1 MMEAIRLG
9 KTKLIA
15 ILKREQIKRGVIFPG
30 GDIPE
35 DLETITPN
43 TSRRESSS
51 FMFKE
56 DLRRD
61 SLIYRNIDE
70 EERILDSESEDQDQE
85 EECDHDPVIDCQGV
99 KLIVSYVD

>member
-1 MMEAIRLG
+1 MEAIRLG

-30 GDIPE
+30 GNIPE

-43 TSRRESSS
+43 TSRKESSS